1 MIPHPVRIYD
11 RDRPVLADS
20 KTVGLRAVNISA
32 PRKPEFFKPV
42 LQEIPGSQSDLLRAT
57 LGLGLITA
65 QENVTLRR
73 AYSECSCDHGK
84 LAQIYILVR
93 IHGGMLRGIV
103 GLMKQKGDT
112 RKSCAARSVGVPPL
126 YGIEIRRR
134 PVENCLFLST
144 SCLVFARASKS
155 PLTWCD

>member
-1 MIPHPVRIYD
+1 MIPYPVRIYD

-73 AYSECSCDHGK
+73 ADSECSCDHGK
-84 LAQIYILVR
+84 LTQSYILVS

-112 RKSCAARSVGVPPL
+112 RKSCAAARL
-126 YGIEIRRR
+126 Y
-134 PVENCLFLST
+134 
-144 SCLVFARASKS
+144 
-155 PLTWCD
+155 